1 MNSVELCRSWLRNG
15 ALFLD
20 TETTGVDESAEIIE
34 IAVINNDGGLVYESL
49 IRPKV
54 LITPKLTALHGI
66 NNEMVAEAPEFW
78 EVYNDLCS
86 KLDGRLIIAY
96 GADFDAR
103 MFRQT
108 CELYD
113 LKDGLVTGVVQC
125 RCIKITSAERKE
137 LNCQMPPNNAGFL
150 GSAKLTGQERMRKQC
165 CSLCLLLPVS
175 GIESY
180 SVSGN
185 NIVLYFSSA
194 SIASRSTT
202 PAMEHPQVA
211 ANFRSRQEAELLTK
225 PSNRRPSCFFR
236 QALTLACGSR

>member
-113 LKDGLVTGVVQC
+113 LKDVSCHWGCAMQMYQDHIGREKRIKLSDAAEQC
-125 RCIKITSAERKE
+125 RVSRLGKAHRARADAETM
-137 LNCQMPPNNAGFL
+137 LQLVSVVGGL
-150 GSAKLTGQERMRKQC
+150 GD
-165 CSLCLLLPVS
+165 
-175 GIESY
+175 
-180 SVSGN
+180 
-185 NIVLYFSSA
+185 
-194 SIASRSTT
+194 
-202 PAMEHPQVA
+202 
-211 ANFRSRQEAELLTK
+211 
-225 PSNRRPSCFFR
+225 
-236 QALTLACGSR
+236 